1 MRFHHVTE
9 IKLKPKRDK
18 SLRRHHPW
26 VFSGAIAH
34 VRGAVKLGDTVDLL
48 TADGTWLARGA
59 YSPHSQISV
68 RVWTFDS
75 AQQIGP
81 AFFNQRLGDALAARQ
96 PLLTA
101 TENPACRLVHAEA
114 DGLPG
119 LVVDRYGDF
128 LVCQFLAA
136 GVEAWRRDI
145 VAQLAEL
152 VPCTGIY
159 ERSDVDVRAKE
170 GLPPRHGCLHGR
182 EPPDLVEIQ
191 EGPLRFLVDLR
202 HGHKT
207 GFYLDQRENRQHL
220 AAYVAGAEVLN
231 CFAYTGGF
239 GIAALWHGARSVI
252 NVDTSSEALAL
263 AARHV
268 VLNGLDAGR
277 VAQREADVFRLLREY
292 REAQLRFDLIV
303 LDPPKFAAS
312 AGQVERACRGYKD
325 INWLALQLLRPG
337 GVLLT
342 FSCSGHISEELFQKI
357 VAGAALDAGC
367 EVQIIRRLAQAA
379 DHPVALHFPEGF
391 YLKGLVC
398 RVVRAA

>member
-1 MRFHHVTE
+1 MSE
-9 IKLKPKRDK
+9 IKLKPNRDK

-34 VRGAVKLGDTVDLL
+34 GQSAVKLGDTVELL
-48 TADGTWLARGA
+48 AADGTWLARGA

-75 AQQIGP
+75 TQQIGP
-81 AFFNQRLGDALAARQ
+81 AFFKERLGKAIAARR
-96 PLLTA
+96 PLVTDI
-101 TENPACRLVHAEA
+101 ESPACRLVHAEA

-119 LVVDRYGDF
+119 LVVDRYGEF
-128 LVCQFLAA
+128 VVCQLLAA
-136 GVEAWRRDI
+136 GVEAWRQEI

-152 VPCTGIY
+152 VPCTGLY

-170 GLPPRHGCLHGR
+170 GLPSRHGRLHGS
-182 EPPDLVEIQ
+182 EPPELVEIQ

-220 AAYVAGAEVLN
+220 GAYAAGADVLN

-239 GIAALWHGARSVI
+239 GIAALWHGARNVI
-252 NVDTSSEALAL
+252 NVDTSGEALAL

-268 VLNGLDAGR
+268 ALNGLDDGR

-292 REAQLRFDLIV
+292 RDAQRRFDLIV

-312 AGQVERACRGYKD
+312 AGQVERASRGYKD
-325 INWLALQLLRPG
+325 INWLAFQLLRPG

-342 FSCSGHISEELFQKI
+342 FSCSGHIGEELFQKI

-367 EVQIIRRLAQAA
+367 EAQIIKRLGQAA
-379 DHPVALHFPEGF
+379 DHPVALNFPEGS

-398 RVVRAA
+398 RVV